1 MRFLIYLIA
10 YFLANYSLF
19 FAKEV
24 ECQGAVL
31 RVLNKTTNEKKY
43 FTTPLSQTIELY
55 NSSIVIHRCVKLEN
69 EGKNDEV
76 ALMTHKMKSK
86 LNKEEIKLEI
96 KSVEEKLKMMTS
108 RIEILAFEC
117 MPDPQITLLFKTG
130 YFEKEHRSS
139 KVYVEEVNGKES
151 LNIMFSKG
159 FDSYDEAGIPFEEY
173 VANPFFTIKGGDAKM
188 HINLLK
194 KRLEL

>member
-10 YFLANYSLF
+10 YFLVNYSLL

-76 ALMTHKMKSK
+76 ALMTHKLKNKS
-86 LNKEEIKLEI
+86 NKEEVFLGWIF
-96 KSVEEKLKMMTS
+96 KST
-108 RIEILAFEC
+108 
-117 MPDPQITLLFKTG
+117 Q
-130 YFEKEHRSS
+130 Y
-139 KVYVEEVNGKES
+139 
-151 LNIMFSKG
+151 LNSPNNPI
-159 FDSYDEAGIPFEEY
+159 YDI
-173 VANPFFTIKGGDAKM
+173 
-188 HINLLK
+188 
-194 KRLEL
+194 RLEECLIEDPIFLKNNESI

>member
-1 MRFLIYLIA
+1 MKFLIYLIA
-10 YFLANYSLF
+10 YFSVNYSLL

-76 ALMTHKMKSK
+76 ALMTHKMKNK
-86 LNKEEIKLEI
+86 LNKEEVFLGWIF
-96 KSVEEKLKMMTS
+96 KST
-108 RIEILAFEC
+108 
-117 MPDPQITLLFKTG
+117 Q
-130 YFEKEHRSS
+130 Y
-139 KVYVEEVNGKES
+139 
-151 LNIMFSKG
+151 LNSPNNPI
-159 FDSYDEAGIPFEEY
+159 YDI
-173 VANPFFTIKGGDAKM
+173 
-188 HINLLK
+188 
-194 KRLEL
+194 RLEECLIEDPIFLKNNESI